1 MTAYM
6 IVDIDVLD
14 PAQYETYKREVPKL
28 IEKHGGEYLVRGGEF
43 EVIEGEWTPN
53 RLVIFRFP
61 DRQAIHALF
70 ADPEYHPL
78 KLLRHKVATSSVVA
92 VDEL

>member
-78 KLLRHKVATSSVVA
+78 KLLRHKVANSSVVA
-92 VDEL
+92 VDGL

>member
-43 EVIEGEWTPN
+43 EVIEGE
-53 RLVIFRFP
+53 
-61 DRQAIHALF
+61 
-70 ADPEYHPL
+70 
-78 KLLRHKVATSSVVA
+78 
-92 VDEL
+92 